1 MLWDIRARM
10 KPALA
15 IIDMIPNVHRTLAL
29 NTLRRAVYEGR
40 PRLRNL
46 PPEDKDFAFYDAP
59 VQLSSP
65 IGARLL
71 KELYYGGHIK
81 LKKPVQKSLP
91 TLDAYIATEPAFRAE
106 VARIEAEEQAW
117 HDRLAVI
124 LADPDAARADELTP
138 RLVNAVI
145 NAKLGRHALGEV
157 QIAGL
162 TCYRSAVAAPA
173 EDEGRLRAEDR
184 IITWWLDASGTR
196 QGETE

>member
-40 PRLRNL
+40 PRPRNL
-46 PPEDKDFAFYDAP
+46 PPEDKEYAFYDAP

-81 LKKPVQKSLP
+81 LKKPAQKSLP

-117 HDRLAVI
+117 TDRLAMI
-124 LADPDAARADELTP
+124 IADPATARAEELSP
-138 RLVNAVI
+138 RLINAVL
-145 NAKLGRHALGEV
+145 NARLGRHALGEV

-162 TCYRSAVAAPA
+162 ACHRSAAPA
-173 EDEGRLRAEDR
+173 PAEEEGRLRAEDR
-184 IITWWLDASGTR
+184 ILTWWIDAEGIR
-196 QGETE
+196 QGEAE